1 VTVPE
6 RYIAHPRLLAAHAAA
21 TRALRAG
28 ESLATGVPTAREVAA
43 ALGTTAA
50 AALEMCRAAGLALAD
65 EPSERDVVRAR
76 RSWA

>member
-1 VTVPE
+1 MTVPE

-28 ESLATGVPTAREVAA
+28 ESLAAGVPTAREVAA

-50 AALEMCRAAGLALAD
+50 DALAQCRAANLPLAD
-65 EPSERDVVRAR
+65 SPAERDVVRAR